1 MELLRSPRRRLLLW
15 ALLLVA
21 VAVAAGVAGLD
32 WWLIVLVEF
41 SAWALA
47 TLAERA
53 IWDRTTPAP
62 SEPALTEPE
71 AEEAEE
77 PAAPDHEPVCW
88 NVAALE
94 RLAREHPESEHLRF
108 LIVWLRQFAD
118 AAGELPADFDPL
130 VRESFGDLI
139 VG

>member
-1 MELLRSPRRRLLLW
+1 VKVLRRPRPRLVLW
-15 ALLLVA
+15 ALLLVV
-21 VAVAAGVAGLD
+21 VAVAAGAAGFD

-41 SAWALA
+41 AAWAVA

-53 IWDRTTPAP
+53 IWDRTTPGP
-62 SEPALTEPE
+62 SEPE
-71 AEEAEE
+71 AEP
-77 PAAPDHEPVCW
+77 PAAPEHVPVRW
-88 NVAALE
+88 NVWALE

-118 AAGELPADFDPL
+118 AAGELPADFDSL

>member
-1 MELLRSPRRRLLLW
+1 MSLLRRPMPRLFLW

-21 VAVAAGVAGLD
+21 VAVAAGVAGFD
-32 WWLIVLVEF
+32 WWLIVVVEF
-41 SAWALA
+41 AAWALA

-53 IWDRTTPAP
+53 IWDRTRLVATAP
-62 SEPALTEPE
+62 QAEVEAHASAKPE
-71 AEEAEE
+71 
-77 PAAPDHEPVCW
+77 HEPVCW

-108 LIVWLRQFAD
+108 LIPWLRQFAD
-118 AAGELPADFDPL
+118 AAGELPADFDSL

>member
-1 MELLRSPRRRLLLW
+1 MGFLRRPRRRLVLW
-15 ALLLVA
+15 SLLLVA

-41 SAWALA
+41 GAWALA

-53 IWDRTTPAP
+53 IWDRTAPAP
-62 SEPALTEPE
+62 TPSGPE
-71 AEEAEE
+71 AEDA
-77 PAAPDHEPVCW
+77 AAPEHEPVRW
-88 NVAALE
+88 NVCALE
-94 RLAREHPESEHLRF
+94 RLARAHPESEHLRF

-118 AAGELPADFDPL
+118 AAGELPADFDSL

>member
-1 MELLRSPRRRLLLW
+1 MELLRRPRRRLLPW

-62 SEPALTEPE
+62 SEPE

-77 PAAPDHEPVCW
+77 PTAPDREPVRW
-88 NVAALE
+88 NVGALE

-118 AAGELPADFDPL
+118 AAGELPADFDSL

>member
-1 MELLRSPRRRLLLW
+1 MPRLVLW
-15 ALLLVA
+15 ALLLVV
-21 VAVAAGVAGLD
+21 VAVAAGALGFD
-32 WWLIVLVEF
+32 WWLIVLLELA
-41 SAWALA
+41 AWASA

-53 IWDRTTPAP
+53 VWDRTAAAP
-62 SEPALTEPE
+62 GEPE
-71 AEEAEE
+71 VVAHVARAVPE
-77 PAAPDHEPVCW
+77 HEPVRW
-88 NVAALE
+88 NVWALD

-118 AAGELPADFDPL
+118 SGGELPADFDSL

>member
-1 MELLRSPRRRLLLW
+1 MTTLRRPLPRLFLW
-15 ALLLVA
+15 ALLLVV
-21 VAVAAGVAGLD
+21 VAVAAGLAGFD

-41 SAWALA
+41 GAWVFA

-53 IWDRTTPAP
+53 IWTRTAPAP
-62 SEPALTEPE
+62 AEPE
-71 AEEAEE
+71 VVAHVA
-77 PAAPDHEPVCW
+77 PAALDHEPVRW
-88 NVAALE
+88 NIGTLDH
-94 RLAREHPESEHLRF
+94 LAREHPESEHLRF

-118 AAGELPADFDPL
+118 GAGELPADFDSL